1 MKRSSRGKPTQV
13 VTHMCMEVMLEISL
27 QAIFISNWQKCYVF
41 LIIYYVFSSTK
52 LEKRAEQFLPGSK
65 RRGNGKRGHGGEIT
79 QTMYTH
85 MNKCINNRKDF
96 LK

>member
-1 MKRSSRGKPTQV
+1 
-13 VTHMCMEVMLEISL
+13 
-27 QAIFISNWQKCYVF
+27 
-41 LIIYYVFSSTK
+41 